1 MERAVSIGGVHDLRG
16 KTVFTDLFGDD
27 LVFDKKGKRDKKG
40 KAKINVT
47 TKLTEREYE
56 ALIEWAE
63 AFGMSKAKFI
73 RHCII
78 QHLKDLTML
87 NEP

>member
-1 MERAVSIGGVHDLRG
+1 MERAVSIDGVRDLRG
-16 KTVFTDLFGDD
+16 KTVFTDLFGDE
-27 LVFDKKGKRDKKG
+27 LVFEKNGKGG
-40 KAKINVT
+40 TPKIPVA
-47 TKLTEREYE
+47 TKLTEREHE
-56 ALIEWAE
+56 ALIGWAE

-78 QHLKDLTML
+78 QHLKDLMML